1 MKRFYNNTLIS
12 GAFSKALRVLALL
25 CVLLGFSAN
34 AWGDELNSSYKGK
47 SIYVAGS
54 FNNWS
59 TNAWKLS
66 TTDNNY
72 YSGEF
77 TIAGQSDNYTFK
89 IYSEGKYFAVD
100 GYWFTLSNTTATK
113 LVTDNNNMQ
122 IDCISNSGNISVK
135 FELYCEYDGTS
146 RLTVTQTTIV
156 ADPEYALGGWINK
169 TDKKSYSNGIKL
181 TKQNDGTYTTTT
193 SFTVNADQFNGKYGQ
208 WVQIYG
214 NDSKKYG
221 FSTKEQSVALNTEAT
236 LVEVS
241 GDDGFFIETTIGTN
255 YTFTW
260 NPTTKKFKYTGDSG
274 SDDDDDD
281 PVGDCGETIEILCK
295 GVDSYI
301 DMWCYA
307 WNPDNKDEQ
316 PLKPWLGS
324 PRQGTVMYDGAEYA
338 KWTVEGYDKL
348 SIIFNNGKNE
358 QTCQTNDI
366 VGLVKGKRYIIDL
379 PSTWCSQNI
388 TYRSVDCSGGEEEVV
403 DNGTVFLNI
412 ASVGDWDDAGAI
424 LKVNITEKSGTSKE
438 YDLVQCETEPTIYY
452 VNEVLNLNNI
462 SKVNMLRYNDQGTA
476 VWNRT
481 GDITFNKAT
490 PCVKLTSW
498 GSDGYVNYTLTT
510 YTGSCGVTSSSP
522 VILTY
527 DAVVASDGKTV
538 TMYAYLEETF
548 CSNIAEYGFLYCPGT
563 ATTGCTPS
571 KSSNKLTV
579 DGGQLYRGQSYSL
592 QTSSLP
598 VNTTYGYKAYI
609 KVGDMIYISTETGY
623 FTLGDCTN
631 RPKQGSP
638 ITYTVDA
645 SLGEKYEDPCTLTYG
660 SLQTA
665 IQKLKESNTEGEP
678 YQYVT
683 KSGSSYNLNQPVT
696 INVVYYDDT
705 PDDDTQA
712 YIYRGTTSVG
722 KYAGDKTPK
731 NSNLLEDINRSG
743 ANASHTLTI
752 KAGTSKAK
760 PWIHHIVIRN
770 SKNIV
775 LDSLCIYSDPNNVGD
790 NAIEMDKNIASGSD
804 SWNTLNSNGYV
815 ENANIL
821 VQNCMIGSD
830 GFTGAHISS
839 YDGVTFKNNEF
850 EAIFAGDDNNDINYG
865 ASLKLMY
872 CKNVKFIQNNFR
884 GDHATLM
891 WIQEVQNMLVMNNV
905 FWNTNKFLATSG
917 THVPAAMRLVT
928 QWNDMNN
935 VAFYYNTYYFA
946 LNDKVS
952 DSKYNFLHFSHTVSG
967 GAGNFNLQN
976 CYFKY
981 NNCYSYDTDCP
992 GSEDISL
999 GDDAGNFCPNNFWS
1013 EYDQAIYDNLT
1024 DDKKA
1029 TYTSEFAFG
1038 CSDNTFT
1045 NVKTQVCSTTA
1056 TGPSSLIIKGTL
1068 MNDGVKPNV
1077 SSTGIS
1083 LNPEEQYADRYIIN
1097 ARPNNGQSKDAGD
1110 PIEEIY
1116 WIGLSSDW
1124 DDRNNWEY
1132 ITLEDPTNPESKRIR
1147 RRLSCVE
1154 ELSDN
1159 LTAIVEDIAS
1169 IEVAGGRKWPEIP
1182 DNFTSG
1188 RSNYDAREHVSA
1200 GLSSSK
1206 LGSTFANTIK
1216 VEYGA
1221 GIRGVEKLNKN
1232 NGTQLY
1238 YQKAQFDLVAP
1249 RSKWILVGSVVKPFV
1264 DEATG
1269 EVRNIKSGDYF
1280 RNYMPQVYIH
1290 KASLEDGNF
1299 SWGNTFSDLETYI
1312 EPQTVF
1318 AINIPDEYG
1327 EYKLPAYYYH
1337 KYFGEEVNPEEQIT
1351 YDQFIGRFADDQEMR
1366 TYTGLEPGVPVLLN
1380 NTYPCNIDA
1389 RVLEK
1394 VTGGSVQFYNYDA
1407 GGIAS
1412 IESTTNAV
1420 LLRPQHGFV
1429 FTPAKGNTLTIT
1441 KEMLVDGDTK
1451 SRSVTTQ
1458 FPTLSMNLYNANT
1471 PSNYSNVVLRYDEL
1485 QPYGVANPSD
1495 APKVF
1500 TANVNTPEIYVMAN
1514 DNKYSRF
1521 TASSQMQTIPL
1532 GIRLKKDM
1540 NVKFEKVY
1548 FTDVNNVYLVD
1559 TYNNK
1564 KIDLLRHSYTTEAL
1578 IAGDIEGRFYINIE
1592 PKEENQF
1599 TPDDEDDVTTDVS
1612 ESPEALSSISIY
1624 VDEADGKLIKVL
1636 GNNVELQTIYVSDM
1650 SGRTMKYEASGS
1662 YTTLKLPVMQGVY
1675 LVQVIGDK
1683 LTRNEKV
1690 IIK

>member
-1 MKRFYNNTLIS
+1 MKRFYNNTLMS
-12 GAFSKALRVLALL
+12 GAFSKALRVVALL
-25 CVLLGFSAN
+25 CVLLGVSSSAWAGGTRFTSNRVYLDISAEQGWKDGGAVIKVQFCTWDNMGNGAGYSNPINMTACSDGVTYYADVSSIVSSTAYYGVQFLRTNPNDGGTWDSFFISAQEPNTYNGGKLTGWKSGTIYTYSGDCSSTPDPTLGNYVISVYPNGGGAEVVRGTFTTVSGTIMKSTFTIPNYTGNTSDYQFWVGKNN
-34 AWGDELNSSYKGK
+34 AWENGKSAEANLNNYIQTCSSGTMSINIDTNSSASNYGPQGGEC
-47 SIYVAGS
+47 IGGS
-54 FNNWS
+54 
-59 TNAWKLS
+59 
-66 TTDNNY
+66 
-72 YSGEF
+72 
-77 TIAGQSDNYTFK
+77 
-89 IYSEGKYFAVD
+89 
-100 GYWFTLSNTTATK
+100 
-113 LVTDNNNMQ
+113 
-122 IDCISNSGNISVK
+122 
-135 FELYCEYDGTS
+135 
-146 RLTVTQTTIV
+146 
-156 ADPEYALGGWINK
+156 GG
-169 TDKKSYSNGIKL
+169 
-181 TKQNDGTYTTTT
+181 
-193 SFTVNADQFNGKYGQ
+193 
-208 WVQIYG
+208 
-214 NDSKKYG
+214 
-221 FSTKEQSVALNTEAT
+221 
-236 LVEVS
+236 
-241 GDDGFFIETTIGTN
+241 
-255 YTFTW
+255 
-260 NPTTKKFKYTGDSG
+260 
-274 SDDDDDD
+274 DDDD
-281 PVGDCGETIEILCK
+281 PVGDCGEAIEILCK

-379 PSTWCSQNI
+379 PSSWCSQNI

-462 SKVNMLRYNDQGTA
+462 SKVNMLRYNDQGNA

-498 GSDGYVNYTLTT
+498 GNDGYVNYTLTT

-548 CSNIAEYGFLYCPGT
+548 CSNITEYGFLYCAGT

-645 SLGEKYEDPCTLTYG
+645 SLGENYEDPCTLTYG

-678 YQYVT
+678 YKYVT

-967 GAGNFNLQN
+967 GSGNFNLQN

-999 GDDAGNFCPNNFWS
+999 GNDADNFCPNNFWS

-1068 MNDGVKPNV
+1068 MNDGVKPDV

-1083 LNPEEQYADRYIIN
+1083 LNPEEQYADRYIIS
-1097 ARPNNGQSKDAGD
+1097 ARPNNGQGWTYGAYQSKDAGD

-1159 LTAIVEDIAS
+1159 LTAVVEDIAS

-1188 RSNYDAREHVSA
+1188 RSNYNAREHVSA

-1290 KASLEDGNF
+1290 QASLEDGNF

-1327 EYKLPAYYYH
+1327 EYKLPAYYYY

-1394 VTGGSVQFYNYDA
+1394 LTGGSVQFYNYDA